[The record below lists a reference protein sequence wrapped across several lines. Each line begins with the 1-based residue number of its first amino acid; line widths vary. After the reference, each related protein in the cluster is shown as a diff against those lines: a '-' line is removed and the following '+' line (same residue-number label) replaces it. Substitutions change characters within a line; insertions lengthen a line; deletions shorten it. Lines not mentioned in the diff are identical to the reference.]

1 MKLAIM
7 QPYFFPYLGY
17 FQLMHA
23 VNVFVIYDD
32 VQFIKGGWIN
42 RNYILSQGRRLRL
55 TLSLDRAS
63 PNKKIN
69 EIYIIDNKKQ
79 LLKTIEQSYK
89 KAPYFSDAFEL
100 VMQVMEFN
108 EKNLSLFL
116 SNGLKCIA
124 EYLNLDVD
132 FMTSSSIEKNNHIKG
147 QQKVIDICKRLGAAE
162 YINLIGGQ
170 KLYSIN
176 IFNDENL
183 HLKFI
188 RMKDVFYNQYC
199 SQFIPSL
206 SIIDVLMFN
215 SRQEISQLLPRYD
228 LV

>member
-42 RNYILSQGRRLRL
+42 RNYILSQGKKLRL
-55 TLSLDRAS
+55 TLSLDHS
-63 PNKKIN
+63 SSNKRIN
-69 EIYIIDNKKQ
+69 EINIIDNRIK
-79 LLKTIEQSYK
+79 LIKTIEQSYK
-89 KAPYFSDAFEL
+89 RAPYFSESFL
-100 VMQVMEFN
+100 LIKKIMEYN

-116 SNGLKCIA
+116 VNALRLIAQYLDLKVQFII
-124 EYLNLDVD
+124 
-132 FMTSSSIEKNNHIKG
+132 SSSIQKDNRTKG
-147 QQKVIDICKRLGAAE
+147 EQKVIDICKRLAARE
-162 YINLIGGQ
+162 YINLMGGQ
-170 KLYSIN
+170 ELYSIDA
-176 IFNDENL
+176 FSRENL
-183 HLKFI
+183 RLKFI
-188 RMKDVFYNQYC
+188 RMRDIYYNQYC
-199 SQFIPSL
+199 SEFIPFL

-215 SRQEISQLLPRYD
+215 ARRDISHLLQRYD

>member
-42 RNYILSQGRRLRL
+42 RNYILSQGKKLRL
-55 TLSLDRAS
+55 TLSLDHS
-63 PNKKIN
+63 SSNKRIN
-69 EIYIIDNKKQ
+69 EINIIDNRIK
-79 LLKTIEQSYK
+79 LIKTIEQSYK
-89 KAPYFSDAFEL
+89 RAPYFSESFVL
-100 VMQVMEFN
+100 IKKIMEYN

-116 SNGLKCIA
+116 VNALRLIAQYLDLKVQFII
-124 EYLNLDVD
+124 
-132 FMTSSSIEKNNHIKG
+132 SSSIQKDNRTKG
-147 QQKVIDICKRLGAAE
+147 EQKVIDICKRLAARE
-162 YINLIGGQ
+162 YINLMGGQ
-170 KLYSIN
+170 ELYSIDV
-176 IFNDENL
+176 FSRENL
-183 HLKFI
+183 RLKFI
-188 RMKDVFYNQYC
+188 RMRDVYYNQYC
-199 SQFIPSL
+199 SEFIPSL

-215 SRQEISQLLPRYD
+215 ARQDISHLLQRYD